1 MQADKKKK
9 DVEELVEKAHLKVRV
24 GDVHMAKNDTHY
36 RNKVIVGFAKI
47 KEKYIQVYMRLIRI
61 VL

>member
-36 RNKVIVGFAKI
+36 RNKVIVGFAKD
-47 KEKYIQVYMRLIRI
+47 KGKVYFFYFTLH
-61 VL
+61 